1 MSESDDAAMRLSESS
16 GSWTQSTRSGTAPA
30 STTHA
35 ASSAL
40 CPAMY
45 PSAHAADS
53 LTPGSNSS
61 RHCTRESRAPL
72 STTACASG
80 GECFATA
87 LRTNAAA
94 CL

>member
-1 MSESDDAAMRLSESS
+1 MSLSDDAAMRFRESS
-16 GSWTQSTRSGTAPA
+16 GSWTQSTNRGTAPA
-30 STTHA
+30 STTVDA
-35 ASSAL
+35 NSAL

-45 PSAHAADS
+45 PSAHAALS

-61 RHCTRESRAPL
+61 KHITRASSAPE
-72 STTACASG
+72 STTACANA

-87 LRTNAAA
+87 RNTNAAA